1 MSGVNEQEPS
11 VPHEDAPSSRRTPG
25 ALELVAGLV
34 LLGGIG
40 LVAYSLLSDS
50 SGNDSPAAPADS
62 STAGLNV
69 SCFAYRD
76 VDRDGMF
83 DVDDRPFAWLP
94 VGASGPNGT
103 ATAVSNTAGF
113 ANFEMLLGGDAAFI
127 DRAGTYEFTPEVPA
141 GWMLTSDPA
150 TQAVEFVELPGS
162 PVGVAAA
169 GQCVPYG
176 LAPVDDP
183 VVAAVP
189 VDDGDLPDPLATSVV
204 VGFDDL
210 ITANTLTEIPS
221 GYRGL
226 GWSNWVA
233 THRIFY
239 GGPGYVNGATSGEYV
254 AYNSSG
260 NPATVSSD
268 DAFDFVGAN
277 ISSAWPGGEAH
288 DVVVQA
294 WRGDELVHVD
304 RFAVSATGPVYFDAD
319 YRSITRLELSSEANW
334 QFVVDDAEFRLG
346 STGG

>member
-1 MSGVNEQEPS
+1 MQ
-11 VPHEDAPSSRRTPG
+11 HEEAPSSRRSPG
-25 ALELVAGLV
+25 VLEVVAGLILV
-34 LLGGIG
+34 GGLG

-50 SGNDSPAAPADS
+50 DGNDATLAPADS
-62 STAGLNV
+62 STAGLDV

-76 VDRDGMF
+76 VDRDGTF

-94 VGASGPNGT
+94 VRSSGPNGT
-103 ATAVSNTAGF
+103 ATTVSNTAGF
-113 ANFEMLLGGDAAFI
+113 ANFEMLLDGDTAFI
-127 DRAGTYEFTPEVPA
+127 DRSGTYEFAPEVPD
-141 GWMLTSDPA
+141 GWELTSDAA
-150 TQAVEFVELPGS
+150 TQSIEFVELPGS
-162 PVGVAAA
+162 PVGVAAL

-176 LAPVDDP
+176 VAPVDDP
-183 VVAAVP
+183 VVVAAP
-189 VDDGDLPDPLATSVV
+189 VDDGDRADPLPNTVV

-210 ITANTLTEIPS
+210 ITANTLAEIPR

-260 NPATVSSD
+260 NPATISSD
-268 DAFDFVGAN
+268 DAFDFVGAD

-294 WRGDELVHVD
+294 WREDDLVHVD
-304 RFAVSATGPVYFDAD
+304 RFAVSTTGPVYFDAD
-319 YRSITRLELSSEANW
+319 YRSITRLELSSDAHW
-334 QFVVDDAEFRLG
+334 QFVVDDAEFRLA
-346 STGG
+346 SAGG